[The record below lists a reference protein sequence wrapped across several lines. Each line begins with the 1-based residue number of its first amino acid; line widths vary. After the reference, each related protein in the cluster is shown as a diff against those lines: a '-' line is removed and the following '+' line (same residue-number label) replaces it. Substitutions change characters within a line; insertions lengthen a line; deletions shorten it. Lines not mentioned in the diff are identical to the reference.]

1 LIGYYFFVFKGRD
14 YSLEELQKNME
25 EKQKFNYLKKYK
37 FNLEKYEELLELKN
51 YFQMKL
57 DLYSKSPF
65 VIMDRLETSIKL
77 LDTR

>member
-1 LIGYYFFVFKGRD
+1 
-14 YSLEELQKNME
+14 ME

-77 LDTR
+77 LDTRWNEKRIKIYIFRLNI

>member
-1 LIGYYFFVFKGRD
+1 M
-14 YSLEELQKNME
+14 EQKN
-25 EKQKFNYLKKYK
+25 KFSYLKKYK
-37 FNLEKYEELLELKN
+37 FNLQKYEELLELRN

-65 VIMDRLETSIKL
+65 VIMDRLEAPIRL